1 MPLSRRELPH
11 IQKTAQVNDVI
22 GVVHQFTP
30 AISGGDGVSQGVLF
44 TQQLLISLGYHSNIY
59 ANHIDEQLQVEI
71 KHIDEYQESA
81 DHVLI
86 YHFSIGHI
94 HHDKIMAFQ
103 DQKILAYHNI
113 TPAHF
118 FSAQAHLKEACEEG
132 RRQLKDAQ
140 RYMRASYS
148 DSDYNDNELLSLGY
162 INSQTLPLLVNI
174 EDIDRKSHLAAI
186 DPFEQDVFNIV
197 FIGRI
202 VSNKCQHQ
210 LVDTLFEL
218 HQLMPT
224 RNVKLHL
231 IGSVSEP
238 EYMAFVES
246 YIHSLGLSRSIT
258 IHGKVSDDDL
268 TSMLHFSDLF
278 LSLSE
283 HEGFCMPALEA
294 ICHDVP
300 VLAYDC
306 GGISSVVK
314 KETLL
319 QYKAPQSVA
328 KEIDRYIK
336 SPQLLEALAQRQR
349 GDLAKFDK
357 ALLRRSLSHIV
368 ESVRR

>member
-1 MPLSRRELPH
+1 M
-11 IQKTAQVNDVI
+11 NDVI

-30 AISGGDGVSQGVLF
+30 AISCGDGVSQGVLF
-44 TQQLLISLGYHSNIY
+44 TQQLLRSLGYDSNIY
-59 ANHIDEQLQVEI
+59 ANHIDDQLEVEI
-71 KHIDEYQESA
+71 KHIDEYQTRG
-81 DHVLI
+81 DQVLI
-86 YHFSIGHI
+86 YHFSIGHM

-118 FSAQAHLKEACEEG
+118 FSAQAHLKEACEQG

-140 RYMRASYS
+140 RYVQASYS
-148 DSDYNDNELLSLGY
+148 DSDYNDRELLSLGY
-162 INSQTLPLLVNI
+162 LNSRVLPLLVNI
-174 EDIDRKSHLAAI
+174 EDIEQKSSAATTN
-186 DPFEQDVFNIV
+186 PFEQAAFNIV

-218 HQLMPT
+218 QQMAPT
-224 RNVKLHL
+224 HDVKLHL

-246 YIHSLGLSRSIT
+246 YIHSLGLDCSI
-258 IHGKVSDDDL
+258 IVHGKVGDDEL
-268 TSMLHFSDLF
+268 TNLLHFSDLF

-294 ICHDVP
+294 ICHDLP

-319 QYKAPQSVA
+319 QYKAPQRVA
-328 KEIDRYIK
+328 QEIDRYLK
-336 SPQLLEALAQRQR
+336 SPQLLIALAKRQR
-349 GDLAKFDK
+349 NDLAKFDK
-357 ALLRRSLSHIV
+357 ALLKRSLSQVV
-368 ESVRR
+368 ERVRR

>member
-1 MPLSRRELPH
+1 M
-11 IQKTAQVNDVI
+11 NDAI

-30 AISGGDGVSQGVLF
+30 AISRGDGVSQGVLF
-44 TQQLLISLGYHSNIY
+44 TQQLLLSLGYDSSIY
-59 ANHIDEQLQVEI
+59 ANHIDDQLQVEI

-81 DHVLI
+81 DQVLI

-94 HHDKIMAFQ
+94 HHDEIMAFQ

-118 FSAQAHLKEACEEG
+118 FSAQAHLKEACEQG
-132 RRQLKDAQ
+132 RRQLQDAQ
-140 RYMRASYS
+140 RYMQASYS
-148 DSDYNDNELLSLGY
+148 DSHYNDDELLSLGY
-162 INSQTLPLLVNI
+162 INSRVLPLLVNI
-174 EDIDRKSHLAAI
+174 EEIEKKSSLATVN
-186 DPFEQDVFNIV
+186 PFEKTVFNMV

-218 HQLMPT
+218 QQMMPT
-224 RNVKLHL
+224 RDVKLHL

-246 YIHSLGLSRSIT
+246 YIHSLGLDRSIT
-258 IHGKVSDDDL
+258 VHGKVGDEEL
-268 TSMLHFSDLF
+268 TNLLHFSDLF

-328 KEIDRYIK
+328 QEINKYLK
-336 SPQLLEALAQRQR
+336 APQLLKDLAKRQHA
-349 GDLAKFDK
+349 DLAKFDTS
-357 ALLRRSLSHIV
+357 LLKHSLSQVV